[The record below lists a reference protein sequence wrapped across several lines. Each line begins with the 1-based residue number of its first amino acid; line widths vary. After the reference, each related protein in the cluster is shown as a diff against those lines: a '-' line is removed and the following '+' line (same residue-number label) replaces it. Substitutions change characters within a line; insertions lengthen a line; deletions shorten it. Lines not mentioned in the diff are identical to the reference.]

1 MKNDEIKYYQYV
13 GSQEDADSY
22 LFRMPIIN
30 HIYSENEPIGRYTV
44 AYWTSECPIDQ
55 IHLEWKLVDKPNQ

>member
-22 LFRMPIIN
+22 LIRMPMIN
-30 HIYSENEPIGRYTV
+30 HIYSENEAIGINIV
-44 AYWTSECPIDQ
+44 SYWATESVVSE
-55 IHLEWKLVDKPNQ
+55 IHLEWQLVEIF

>member
-30 HIYSENEPIGRYTV
+30 HIYSENEAIGINIVSY
-44 AYWTSECPIDQ
+44 
-55 IHLEWKLVDKPNQ
+55 